1 MNRAGRGAAG
11 FSLVEAL
18 VALAVLGLLAG
29 LGLGPGRELR
39 ARQELEGALRRLALG
54 LERGRQEAERSGG
67 PCALE
72 LTPRGWRGVATAAA
86 PACERAH
93 QELEEGPLPAPL
105 LLRHSFAGPVEF
117 SANGLAVDGG
127 TAVLGSQGTALQRC
141 LVMAP
146 PLGVTRQGYYR
157 GAALG
162 RPEPA
167 HCLPAPL
174 D

>member
-1 MNRAGRGAAG
+1 MNREERSAAG
-11 FSLVEAL
+11 YSLVEAL
-18 VALAVLGLLAG
+18 VALVVLGLLAG

-39 ARQELEGALRRLALG
+39 ARQELEGALLRLALG
-54 LERGRQEAERSGG
+54 LERGRQEAERRGG

-72 LTPRGWRGVATAAA
+72 LTPRGWRGVATTAA
-86 PACERAH
+86 PACEAAH
-93 QELEEGPLPAPL
+93 PELEEGPLPAQL

-127 TAVLGSQGTALQRC
+127 TAVLGSHGTALQRC

-146 PLGVTRQGYYR
+146 PLGVTRQGHYR
-157 GAALG
+157 GSAVG
-162 RPEPA
+162 RPDPA
-167 HCLPAPL
+167 RCLAAPV